1 MLLKEYVE
9 MMELLEGT
17 TIEDTITELLGDL
30 KEFIKTKN
38 EEEAKD
44 TIKAIFKY
52 ISNNV
57 LKVGRV
63 ESERLIEKS
72 VAEKLVNVVKVAK
85 EKYDMDVP
93 ANVEHRIETSVT
105 GVSEEE
111 EKEEVKPK
119 KKGSKEYDN
128 DEQVEKERNA
138 KAKAEKEDEEAH
150 KDLTLDDKDVEGKIE
165 KVKAKAAP
173 KKKKIEDET
182 LDDVDAFISKV
193 TRKK

>member
-1 MLLKEYVE
+1 MQLKEYVE

-30 KEFIKTKN
+30 KEFIKSKN
-38 EEEAKD
+38 EEEAKE

-85 EKYDMDVP
+85 EKFDMDVP
-93 ANVEHRIETSVT
+93 ANVEHRIETSVI
-105 GVSEEE
+105 GVSEEDD
-111 EKEEVKPK
+111 EVKPK
-119 KKGSKEYDN
+119 KKGTEEYDH
-128 DEQVEKERNA
+128 DEQLKKERKE

-150 KDLTLDDKDVEGKIE
+150 KDLTLADKDVGEKIE
-165 KVKAKAAP
+165 RVKAKAAP

-182 LDDVDAFISKV
+182 LDDVDSFISKV

>member
-30 KEFIKTKN
+30 KEFIKSKN
-38 EEEAKD
+38 EEEAKE

-85 EKYDMDVP
+85 EKFDMDVP

-105 GVSEEE
+105 GVSEEDD
-111 EKEEVKPK
+111 EVKPK
-119 KKGSKEYDN
+119 KKGSEEYDH
-128 DEQVEKERNA
+128 DEQLKKERKE

-182 LDDVDAFISKV
+182 LDDVDSFISKV